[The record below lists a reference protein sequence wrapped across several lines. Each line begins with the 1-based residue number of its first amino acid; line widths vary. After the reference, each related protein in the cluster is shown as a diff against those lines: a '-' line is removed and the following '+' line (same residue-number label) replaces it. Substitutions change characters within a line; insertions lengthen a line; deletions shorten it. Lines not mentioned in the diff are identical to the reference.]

1 MSLRRCWRTPVLSPE
16 LQAIAEAITVPY
28 MYNMKHKKEFG
39 YVKTVRVVCEKRRHA
54 IILRQRGPIT
64 LVNHPNVAYEKN
76 LIRLGNDKPKCLVV
90 FDMLRK
96 HYANKHC
103 DGMGRRFDFIFELNR
118 RWHDRRGAHRDS
130 FVDILTDIDYP
141 NRVRQ
146 RVRVW
151 MDDFDERARAV
162 LKSANTERGYYSRK
176 MPYLEKIYVSIR
188 GKFDPGGKASE

>member
-39 YVKTVRVVCEKRRHA
+39 YEKTIRVVCEKRRHA

-76 LIRLGNDKPKCLVV
+76 LIRLGNNKPKCLVV

-96 HYANKHC
+96 HYADKHHG
-103 DGMGRRFDFIFELNR
+103 GMGRRFDVIFELNR
-118 RWHDRRGAHRDS
+118 RWNNERGAHRAS

-141 NRVRQ
+141 TRVRQ

-151 MDDFDERARAV
+151 MDDFNERAGAK
-162 LKSANTERGYYSRK
+162 LKSAGTEKGYYLRK
-176 MPYLEKIYVSIR
+176 VPQLEKIYMSIR
-188 GKFDPGGKASE
+188 GKFDPGGKDGE